1 MCSVQSSIAGHTRN
15 IHSHLRCSCF
25 TDREASHLSR
35 SRLCFSTQ
43 HSEHFIE
50 SFKICMQ
57 FQKVPPQMSDEE
69 RRERAAVKLDPVHL
83 LGLPSGMIDVSPPKL
98 KPISSRTGA
107 AAAAVGILRLRHHSQ
122 AELLQGVSISQG
134 RWYGG
139 PQSSM
144 RRSSRNKGDVS
155 RFG

>member
-1 MCSVQSSIAGHTRN
+1 MCVFCSIIYRRTHTQHSLTLALFLFYGQRSITFVQIQT
-15 IHSHLRCSCF
+15 LF
-25 TDREASHLSR
+25 
-35 SRLCFSTQ
+35 FTQ

-107 AAAAVGILRLRHHSQ
+107 AAAAVGILRPRHHSQ
-122 AELLQGVSISQG
+122 AGLLQGVSISQG

-144 RRSSRNKGDVS
+144 RRSSRN
-155 RFG
+155 